1 MEYFYSCFKNI
12 YLVYLLLTSLLKIPY
27 QLSTYKYTVYKNKGH
42 FKYFCILYLTIFSFL
57 HLTLGITFPWKCSVF

>member
-27 QLSTYKYTVYKNKGH
+27 QLSTYKYTVYKK
-42 FKYFCILYLTIFSFL
+42 
-57 HLTLGITFPWKCSVF
+57 